1 MYFSHQTLFIY
12 DFKKIQSQYIQS
24 TSSLISGIYI
34 SNYCILQ
41 LSTGASLFQ

>member
-12 DFKKIQSQYIQS
+12 DFKKIQSQYIQN

-34 SNYCILQ
+34 FNYCIL
-41 LSTGASLFQ
+41 